1 MPRELAELS
10 AAQLEI
16 MNVIWEHQETTISEV
31 WQELRQRR
39 KIARATVQTMIFR
52 LEEKGWLKHR
62 EVGQAFMFSTAVD
75 QEETRR
81 SLVTKLCDRAFDG
94 SAAGLIWALLG
105 DRGVGKNELER
116 IRALIAKAEKK
127 KNRRTKS

>member
-16 MNVIWEHQETTISEV
+16 MNLIWERQETTISEV

-62 EVGQAFMFSTAVD
+62 EVGQAFMFSAAVD

-94 SAAGLIWALLG
+94 SAAGLIWALLD

-116 IRALIAKAEKK
+116 IRALIAKAEKQ

>member
-1 MPRELAELS
+1 M
-10 AAQLEI
+10 
-16 MNVIWEHQETTISEV
+16 IWERQETTISEV

-62 EVGQAFMFSTAVD
+62 EVGQAFMFSAAVD

-94 SAAGLIWALLG
+94 SAAGLIWALLD

-116 IRALIAKAEKK
+116 IRALIAKAEKQ